1 MGTTGATAERGRD
14 HRGSVAGSA
23 YGRTSRAALGGN
35 HRAPYVSLDELFACS
50 GGKYPHAEGF
60 AVRVLTAL
68 VDFDIADQEEEPVLL
83 QHVKWEQDKAFF
95 VNEARRLGQQWFGGP
110 GY

>member
-1 MGTTGATAERGRD
+1 M
-14 HRGSVAGSA
+14 
-23 YGRTSRAALGGN
+23 AALA
-35 HRAPYVSLDELFACS
+35 APHWEAITAPLMWSLDELFACS

-60 AVRVLTAL
+60 GVRVLTAL